1 MTRLAQSSQRPGS
14 ERAPLSAFLAARGSL
29 AMLALVGAAAA
40 VLLAAPPT
48 RAQGIDAQQPL
59 LLGTATPSEAPQA
72 PSGWNEVDHTL
83 RSPWAQAV
91 GPLRIRWGAQDVDA
105 HGAIGRP
112 VWGLGLDPSRRST
125 VYYEQG
131 AVDPRAVDGQKG
143 HRWGLEFRTKST
155 TAELRDI
162 GTFRV
167 QLGSSEGRV
176 KLRPRKNAV
185 YVAWQSN
192 F

>member
-1 MTRLAQSSQRPGS
+1 M
-14 ERAPLSAFLAARGSL
+14 
-29 AMLALVGAAAA
+29 
-40 VLLAAPPT
+40 LLAAAPA
-48 RAQGIDAQQPL
+48 RAQAIIDAPQSL
-59 LLGTATPSEAPQA
+59 LLATATSTAAPQA
-72 PSGWNEVDHTL
+72 PSGWNEGDHTL
-83 RSPWAQAV
+83 RSPWAQAA

-105 HGAIGRP
+105 QGAVGRP
-112 VWGLGLDPSRRST
+112 VWGLGVNPSRRST

-131 AVDPRAVDGQKG
+131 AVDARAIDGQKG

-155 TAELRDI
+155 TAEIRDI

-176 KLRPRKNAV
+176 KLRPRKNAL
-185 YVAWQSN
+185 YVAWQSH